1 MKTSFHKFMA
11 SNAVAE
17 STNVELASMKVDL
30 ALADDVNKI
39 IDDTFKFGSKLDM
52 SYLEFDI
59 LRKKIIQTHTDL
71 NNAIVNATQQ
81 YNTLQKKSLEL
92 GVEPPEKVTLLYK
105 EMLKMAKEELA
116 RQKVTMNIKPMI

>member
-1 MKTSFHKFMA
+1 MKTSYEKFMA
-11 SNAVAE
+11 SSAVAE
-17 STNVELASMKVDL
+17 VSNVELSSVKVDL

-71 NNAIVNATQQ
+71 NNAIVNATKQ

>member
-1 MKTSFHKFMA
+1 MKTSFDKFMA
-11 SNAVAE
+11 SNAVKE
-17 STNVELASMKVDL
+17 STNVELGAVKVDL

>member
-1 MKTSFHKFMA
+1 MA
-11 SNAVAE
+11 SNAVTE
-17 STNVELASMKVDL
+17 VSNVELASVKVDL

-81 YNTLQKKSLEL
+81 YNTLQKKIIGTWS
-92 GVEPPEKVTLLYK
+92 
-105 EMLKMAKEELA
+105 
-116 RQKVTMNIKPMI
+116 